1 MTLLSDHI
9 QLICKWVRPS
19 GSASKFRFKA
29 NPKPEEGGSI
39 KCYWVL
45 GIAPRGQRV
54 WSRSA
59 CAPSLCCLLPWLW
72 YWPYLSLSVVSL
84 KTGVMIFQAQWCH
97 GAWPRLDRGKTHCF
111 WPSLLSGSN
120 THCRS
125 EAVMSKESQRGI
137 QSSWEFWGLWQTREH
152 KPHRDTGEQQSP
164 SFKGTLDCTYFR

>member
-29 NPKPEEGGSI
+29 NQKLEEGGSI

-45 GIAPRGQRV
+45 GIVPRGQRV

-72 YWPYLSLSVVSL
+72 YRPYLSLSVVSL

-97 GAWPRLDRGKTHCF
+97 GAWPRLDRGLTAARLIV
-111 WPSLLSGSN
+111 SDLLYFLVQTLTADQRLSWVKRAREAYRAAGS
-120 THCRS
+120 S
-125 EAVMSKESQRGI
+125 EDFDKLESTSPIGTQESSNHLASKV
-137 QSSWEFWGLWQTREH
+137 
-152 KPHRDTGEQQSP
+152 P
-164 SFKGTLDCTYFR
+164 